1 MLSSF
6 QTLRNLLTNFN
17 VQSNTCTFDL
27 LLSAFEMAFDGNCQ
41 VCKQP
46 IQSRCFTII
55 SLDAFS
61 N

>member
-1 MLSSF
+1 ML
-6 QTLRNLLTNFN
+6 
-17 VQSNTCTFDL
+17 
-27 LLSAFEMAFDGNCQ
+27 FEMAFDGNCQ

-61 N
+61 NWKRKKLSTCDSATLVVGL